1 MYRKTYVSIDNKII
15 ENNTKEI
22 IKKYNKYKYYI
33 GVVKNNAYHHGIK
46 IIDSLINSGI
56 NYLAVS
62 SLEEALEI
70 RKINNNIPILVLE
83 PVSLDYLDDLL
94 LNNITITIENLD
106 YLKSLNEINLR
117 YNLNIHLKIDSGMN
131 RLGFKEN
138 NEINEAVRIIKENEK
153 LTLEGIY
160 THFSTSGYN
169 DIYYDLQLENFKN
182 LTKDINLKEIPIVH
196 IDKSLTL
203 VRHKKENFTTG
214 VRLGII
220 LYGFDNKVNVDN
232 SLKGKIRNF
241 KRNLYI
247 KKHNISESI
256 IDNNLNLHT
265 AFSLYSTVL
274 SLRHIKKEDI
284 VGYNACYKAKKEAI
298 VATIPIGY
306 ADGVTKDFKYVFIN
320 NQKYEIISDYMDM
333 ISVLVDENVKLNDKV
348 EIFGDNISIKEVTKR
363 LKTNSYHL
371 FNQISNRVPII
382 YKNNEVE
389 VEIKY

>member
-1 MYRKTYVSIDNKII
+1 MT
-15 ENNTKEI
+15 
-22 IKKYNKYKYYI
+22 
-33 GVVKNNAYHHGIK
+33 
-46 IIDSLINSGI
+46 L
-56 NYLAVS
+56 
-62 SLEEALEI
+62 
-70 RKINNNIPILVLE
+70 P
-83 PVSLDYLDDLL
+83 
-94 LNNITITIENLD
+94 IENLD

-196 IDKSLTL
+196 IDKSSTL

-256 IDNNLNLHT
+256 IDNNL
-265 AFSLYSTVL
+265 
-274 SLRHIKKEDI
+274 
-284 VGYNACYKAKKEAI
+284 
-298 VATIPIGY
+298 
-306 ADGVTKDFKYVFIN
+306 
-320 NQKYEIISDYMDM
+320 
-333 ISVLVDENVKLNDKV
+333 KLN
-348 EIFGDNISIKEVTKR
+348 
-363 LKTNSYHL
+363 
-371 FNQISNRVPII
+371 
-382 YKNNEVE
+382 
-389 VEIKY
+389 